1 MKGSGAEARQ
11 PHLDLLKDRNYL
23 LLDVDD
29 VSCPGAKRADDD
41 ETRGSE
47 GENEEEIKMRKRKM
61 KSIKAERRGRT
72 ASNHRRSLAAR
83 CLPGLFVPDSL
94 RMIGVTSSG
103 G

>member
-1 MKGSGAEARQ
+1 MKGSGAEPRQ

-41 ETRGSE
+41 EDDETRGIE
-47 GENEEEIKMRKRKM
+47 GENEGEIKMRKRKM

-72 ASNHRRSLAAR
+72 AGNHRRSLAAR

-94 RMIGVTSSG
+94 LE
-103 G
+103 

>member
-1 MKGSGAEARQ
+1 MLAVRGPSVLTMERTTM
-11 PHLDLLKDRNYL
+11 
-23 LLDVDD
+23 
-29 VSCPGAKRADDD
+29 
-41 ETRGSE
+41 TRGSE

-72 ASNHRRSLAAR
+72 GGNHRRSLAAR

-103 G
+103 V